1 MEMLKRA
8 LEAYEWAW
16 EQRDTRV
23 DSFIMMKS
31 ILPTLGLCLGYVY
44 IVKVWGPSY
53 MRDRPP
59 YQIRDC

>member
-1 MEMLKRA
+1 MEMLRRA

-16 EQRDTRV
+16 EQRDMRV

-53 MRDRPP
+53 MRNRPP